1 MSEIRGPEKIS
12 MLLSIAIVENVVL
25 NLSRSNSFTSKIWK
39 STLRTVCQSFLRNSA
54 GHFQRKNKQNRFFPS
69 FLSSFLSFCG
79 KGSCYLK
86 ENLTTKNQLTI
97 QMTWQEGKSEG
108 LREILSY
115 DKRNRNAISTL

>member
-25 NLSRSNSFTSKIWK
+25 NLSRSKSFTSEIWK
-39 STLRTVCQSFLRNSA
+39 STLRTVCQTFLRNSA
-54 GHFQRKNKQNRFFPS
+54 GHFSVKTKQNRLFP
-69 FLSSFLSFCG
+69 SFLSFCG

-86 ENLTTKNQLTI
+86 ENLTTTM

-108 LREILSY
+108 LREILRY
-115 DKRNRNAISTL
+115 DKRKKRS